1 MENTAETGK
10 TQYYKRKHYFINKRL
25 QGKVILYFILIGVVI
40 ALATDTVIW
49 HYSNKEIAKY
59 LYRSHIKAV
68 GPWDVMVPIIVKTI
82 TAFSIILIVTAIFVI
97 GILSKYV
104 SSRLSGITTALN
116 RFGEGDLAVP
126 VDTKDIDGLRD
137 QLESARLVMCKRL
150 KALNDIQKDMAAA
163 AEKLKNPASAQGVRQ
178 ELGGLSKTFQK
189 KLAEFKYNKNQGER

>member
-1 MENTAETGK
+1 MENTAEAGK

-49 HYSNKEIAKY
+49 HYSDKEIAKY
-59 LYRSHIKAV
+59 LYRSHIRAV

-82 TAFSIILIVTAIFVI
+82 TVFSIILIVTAIFMI
-97 GILSKYV
+97 AILTRWV
-104 SSRLSGITTALN
+104 SSRLSGLINALN
-116 RFGEGDLAVP
+116 RFGEGDLAAP

-150 KALNDIQKDMAAA
+150 KAMNDIRKDMAGA
-163 AEKLKNPASAQGVRQ
+163 AERLKDSAYAEGVRQ
-178 ELGGLSKTFQK
+178 ELESLSKTFQK